1 MIDDIIK
8 ISNLETGYGIEKL
21 WLSMDEIV
29 DNAIKRIKP
38 SAETRNIQI
47 KTDIQ
52 PVEIFADEEQMYQ
65 LARNILT
72 NAVKY
77 NRENGSIFVKL
88 EKSDKNVVF
97 TVSDTGIGID
107 RNNLDKIFE
116 RFYVVDKS
124 RNKNI
129 SSTGLGLAI
138 VKHVVKAHDGTVTVN
153 SQLGEGTTFVVT
165 LPIQS
170 K

>member
-1 MIDDIIK
+1 MFGSK
-8 ISNLETGYGIEKL
+8 VAGAVVKNLNTDKVAVSVFPLPPLAEQHR
-21 WLSMDEIV
+21 IV
-29 DNAIKRIKP
+29 D
-38 SAETRNIQI
+38 
-47 KTDIQ
+47 
-52 PVEIFADEEQMYQ
+52 
-65 LARNILT
+65 
-72 NAVKY
+72 
-77 NRENGSIFVKL
+77 
-88 EKSDKNVVF
+88 
-97 TVSDTGIGID
+97 
-107 RNNLDKIFE
+107 NLDKIFE

>member
-1 MIDDIIK
+1 
-8 ISNLETGYGIEKL
+8 
-21 WLSMDEIV
+21 
-29 DNAIKRIKP
+29 
-38 SAETRNIQI
+38 
-47 KTDIQ
+47 
-52 PVEIFADEEQMYQ
+52 MYQ
-65 LARNILT
+65 LAHNILT

-138 VKHVVKAHDGTVTVN
+138 VKHVVKAHDGTVTVD
-153 SQLGEGTTFVVT
+153 SQLGKGTTFVVT